1 MEKPMPRHSSPAH
14 DPQKRERWLA
24 FIQELSPDTNPQ
36 TVQLVGLMHR
46 VAHTLHQV
54 GEGSLEAAGLSYAQY
69 RLLMNLLFAEQFEGC
84 GQLNPSEISDRQGI
98 GRNTVSALI
107 RSLEEDGLIE
117 RHLDQTDRRKFNISL
132 TAGGR
137 ERVRQHARHHFGA
150 VHDCFQT
157 LDAAE
162 QQTMSHLLEKL
173 FASLTS
179 IDKPIRGQGDKEN

>member
-1 MEKPMPRHSSPAH
+1 MEKPMPKSRPPAQ

-24 FIQELSPDTNPQ
+24 FIQKLSPDTDPQ

-54 GEGSLEAAGLSYAQY
+54 GENSLAAAGLSYAQY
-69 RLLMNLLFAEQFEGC
+69 RLLINLLFAEQSEGC
-84 GQLNPSEISDRQGI
+84 DQLNPSEISDRQGI
-98 GRNTVSALI
+98 SRNTVSALI

-117 RHLDQTDRRKFNISL
+117 RHLDQIDRRKFNISL

-162 QQTMSHLLEKL
+162 QETMSHLLEKL
-173 FASLTS
+173 NVSLAT
-179 IDKPIRGQGDKEN
+179 IDKGARGQGNKEN